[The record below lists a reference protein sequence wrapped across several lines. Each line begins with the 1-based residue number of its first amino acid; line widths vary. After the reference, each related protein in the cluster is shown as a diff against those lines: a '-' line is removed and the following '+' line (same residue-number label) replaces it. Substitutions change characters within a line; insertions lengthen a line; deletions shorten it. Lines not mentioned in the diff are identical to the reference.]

1 MKTSRKLSNTREK
14 WQYCQ
19 KFRIACLD
27 SDRIVLTL
35 YGKSGNIAKKNC
47 ITKGIMQ
54 IKRDFYLQQLVDG
67 KQNGLI
73 KIVTGIRRCGKSFL
87 LFKLFRQYLL
97 DVGVDSDHIIQIALD
112 DIENANLREPLP
124 LYKCIKAKMT
134 DEELYYILLD
144 EVQLVPRFEEV
155 LNSLLRID
163 NADVYVTGS
172 NSKFLSSDII
182 TEFRGRGDEIHL
194 YPLSLSEYCEGTGL
208 SPAEAWKDYYTYG
221 GLPHTLSLGT
231 EKKKID
237 YLNNLFESVY
247 LIDILERQRIKN
259 KAEFEELVKIIASG
273 IGAPTNPTK
282 LENTFKSVKKVNIDS
297 VTISRYLGY
306 MQDAFLIEKAERYDV
321 KGKKYIGSLAKY
333 YFTDIGLRN
342 AILGLRQ
349 QEETHIMENIIYNE
363 LRRRGCKVDVGM
375 VEQRFV
381 DNDGKWQRK
390 QLEVDFVVNEG
401 NQRYYIQSALAL
413 PDEEKRKQEM
423 GSLLRINDS
432 FKKIIIVKDDI
443 KPWRD
448 ENGILTMGLLDF
460 LMNADSLEL

>member
-1 MKTSRKLSNTREK
+1 
-14 WQYCQ
+14 
-19 KFRIACLD
+19 
-27 SDRIVLTL
+27 
-35 YGKSGNIAKKNC
+35 
-47 ITKGIMQ
+47 MQ
-54 IKRDFYLQQLVDG
+54 IKREFYLQQLING

-87 LFKLFRQYLL
+87 LFKLFKQHLL
-97 DVGVDSDHIIQIALD
+97 KAGVDAEHIIQIALD
-112 DIENANLREPLP
+112 DIESADLREPLT
-124 LYKCIKAKMT
+124 LYKCIKAKMK
-134 DEELYYILLD
+134 DDDLYYILLD
-144 EVQLVPRFEEV
+144 EVQLVPRFEDV

-221 GLPHTLSLGT
+221 GLPHILTLET
-231 EKKKID
+231 EKKKFD
-237 YLNNLFESVY
+237 YLDNLFESVY

-273 IGAPTNPTK
+273 IGAPTNPAK
-282 LENTFKSVKKVNIDS
+282 LANTFKSVKNVNIDPT
-297 VTISRYLGY
+297 TINRYLGY
-306 MQDAFLIEKAERYDV
+306 MQDAFLIEKSERYDV

-333 YFTDIGLRN
+333 YYSDLGLRN
-342 AILGLRQ
+342 VILGLRQ

-381 DNDGKWQRK
+381 DDDGKWKRK
-390 QLEVDFVVNEG
+390 QLEVDFVVNQG

-413 PDEEKRKQEM
+413 PNEDKRKQEM

-432 FKKIIIVKDDI
+432 FKKMIIVKDDI

-460 LMNADSLEL
+460 LMNADSLEQ

>member
-1 MKTSRKLSNTREK
+1 
-14 WQYCQ
+14 
-19 KFRIACLD
+19 
-27 SDRIVLTL
+27 
-35 YGKSGNIAKKNC
+35 
-47 ITKGIMQ
+47 MQ
-54 IKRDFYLQQLVDG
+54 IKREFYLQQLING

-87 LFKLFRQYLL
+87 LFKLFKQHLL
-97 DVGVDSDHIIQIALD
+97 KAGVDAEHIIQIALD
-112 DIENANLREPLP
+112 DIESADLREPLT
-124 LYKCIKAKMT
+124 LYKCIKAKMK
-134 DEELYYILLD
+134 DDDLYYILLD
-144 EVQLVPRFEEV
+144 EVQLVPRFEDV

-221 GLPHTLSLGT
+221 GLPHILTLET
-231 EKKKID
+231 EKKKFD
-237 YLNNLFESVY
+237 YLDNLFESVY

-273 IGAPTNPTK
+273 IGAPTNPAK
-282 LENTFKSVKKVNIDS
+282 LANTFKSVKNVNIDPT
-297 VTISRYLGY
+297 TIDRYLGY
-306 MQDAFLIEKAERYDV
+306 MQDAFLIEKSERYDV
-321 KGKKYIGSLAKY
+321 NGKKYIGSLAKY
-333 YFTDIGLRN
+333 YYSDLGLRN
-342 AILGLRQ
+342 VILGLRQ
-349 QEETHIMENIIYNE
+349 QEETHIMENILYNE

-381 DNDGKWQRK
+381 DDDGKWKRK
-390 QLEVDFVVNEG
+390 QLEVDFVVNQG

-413 PDEEKRKQEM
+413 PNEDKRKQEM
-423 GSLLRINDS
+423 GALLRINDS
-432 FKKIIIVKDDI
+432 FKKMIIVKDDI

-460 LMNADSLEL
+460 LMNADSLEQ

>member
-1 MKTSRKLSNTREK
+1 
-14 WQYCQ
+14 
-19 KFRIACLD
+19 
-27 SDRIVLTL
+27 
-35 YGKSGNIAKKNC
+35 
-47 ITKGIMQ
+47 MQ

-124 LYKCIKAKMT
+124 LYKCIKANMT

-221 GLPHTLSLGT
+221 GLPHTLSLST

-247 LIDILERQRIKN
+247 LIDILERHRIKN

-282 LENTFKSVKKVNIDS
+282 LENTFKSVKKINIDS

-321 KGKKYIGSLAKY
+321 KGKKHIGSLAKY

-460 LMNADSLEL
+460 LMNADSLEQ

>member
-1 MKTSRKLSNTREK
+1 
-14 WQYCQ
+14 
-19 KFRIACLD
+19 
-27 SDRIVLTL
+27 
-35 YGKSGNIAKKNC
+35 
-47 ITKGIMQ
+47 MQ

-273 IGAPTNPTK
+273 IGALTNPTK
-282 LENTFKSVKKVNIDS
+282 LEKTFKSVKKVNIDS

-363 LRRRGCKVDVGM
+363 LRRRGCKVDIGM

-413 PDEEKRKQEM
+413 PDEDKRKQEM

-448 ENGILTMGLLDF
+448 ENGILTIGLLDF
-460 LMNADSLEL
+460 LINADSLEQ

>member
-1 MKTSRKLSNTREK
+1 
-14 WQYCQ
+14 
-19 KFRIACLD
+19 
-27 SDRIVLTL
+27 
-35 YGKSGNIAKKNC
+35 
-47 ITKGIMQ
+47 MQ

-97 DVGVDSDHIIQIALD
+97 DVGVDSNHIIQIALD
-112 DIENANLREPLP
+112 DIENANLREPLS
-124 LYKCIKAKMT
+124 LYKCIKSKMT

-144 EVQLVPRFEEV
+144 EVQLVPRFEEI

-259 KAEFEELVKIIASG
+259 KAEFEDLVKIIASG

-401 NQRYYIQSALAL
+401 NQRDYIQSALAL

-432 FKKIIIVKDDI
+432 FKKIIIVKDSSFGFRIGD
-443 KPWRD
+443 
-448 ENGILTMGLLDF
+448 
-460 LMNADSLEL
+460 

>member
-1 MKTSRKLSNTREK
+1 
-14 WQYCQ
+14 
-19 KFRIACLD
+19 
-27 SDRIVLTL
+27 
-35 YGKSGNIAKKNC
+35 
-47 ITKGIMQ
+47 MQ

-124 LYKCIKAKMT
+124 LYKCIKANMT
-134 DEELYYILLD
+134 NEELYYILLD

-247 LIDILERQRIKN
+247 LIDILERHRIKN

-282 LENTFKSVKKVNIDS
+282 LENTFKSVKKINIDS

-460 LMNADSLEL
+460 LMNADSLEQ

>member
-1 MKTSRKLSNTREK
+1 MAILP
-14 WQYCQ
+14 
-19 KFRIACLD
+19 
-27 SDRIVLTL
+27 
-35 YGKSGNIAKKNC
+35 KKRVE
-47 ITKGIMQ
+47 IKAMQ
-54 IKRDFYLQQLVDG
+54 IKREFYLQQLING

-87 LFKLFRQYLL
+87 LFKLFKQHLL
-97 DVGVDSDHIIQIALD
+97 KAGVDAEHIIQIALD
-112 DIENANLREPLP
+112 DIESADLREPLT
-124 LYKCIKAKMT
+124 LYKCIKAKMK
-134 DEELYYILLD
+134 DDDLYYILLD
-144 EVQLVPRFEEV
+144 EVQLVPRFEDV

-221 GLPHTLSLGT
+221 GLPHILTLET
-231 EKKKID
+231 EKKKFD
-237 YLNNLFESVY
+237 YLDNLFESVY

-273 IGAPTNPTK
+273 IGAPTNPAK
-282 LENTFKSVKKVNIDS
+282 LANTFKSVKNVNIDPT
-297 VTISRYLGY
+297 TIDRYLGY
-306 MQDAFLIEKAERYDV
+306 MQDAFLIEKSERYDV

-333 YFTDIGLRN
+333 YYSDLGLRN
-342 AILGLRQ
+342 VILGLRQ

-381 DNDGKWQRK
+381 DDDGKWKRK
-390 QLEVDFVVNEG
+390 QLEVDFVVNQG

-413 PDEEKRKQEM
+413 PNEDKRKQEM
-423 GSLLRINDS
+423 GALLRINDS
-432 FKKIIIVKDDI
+432 FKKMIIVKDDI

-460 LMNADSLEL
+460 LMNADSLEQ

>member
-1 MKTSRKLSNTREK
+1 MK
-14 WQYCQ
+14 
-19 KFRIACLD
+19 
-27 SDRIVLTL
+27 
-35 YGKSGNIAKKNC
+35 
-47 ITKGIMQ
+47 

-67 KQNGLI
+67 KQNGLV

-221 GLPHTLSLGT
+221 GLPHTLSLAT
-231 EKKKID
+231 EQKKID

-273 IGAPTNPTK
+273 IGSPTNPTK

-423 GSLLRINDS
+423 GSLLRIHDS
-432 FKKIIIVKDDI
+432 FKKIIIVKGDI

>member
-1 MKTSRKLSNTREK
+1 
-14 WQYCQ
+14 
-19 KFRIACLD
+19 
-27 SDRIVLTL
+27 
-35 YGKSGNIAKKNC
+35 
-47 ITKGIMQ
+47 MQ

-124 LYKCIKAKMT
+124 LYKCITAKMT

-363 LRRRGCKVDVGM
+363 RRRRGCKVDVGM

-460 LMNADSLEL
+460 LMNADSLEQ

>member
-1 MKTSRKLSNTREK
+1 
-14 WQYCQ
+14 
-19 KFRIACLD
+19 
-27 SDRIVLTL
+27 
-35 YGKSGNIAKKNC
+35 
-47 ITKGIMQ
+47 MQ
-54 IKRDFYLQQLVDG
+54 IKREFYLQQLIDG

-87 LFKLFRQYLL
+87 LFKLFKQHLL
-97 DVGVDSDHIIQIALD
+97 KAGVDAEHIIQIALD
-112 DIENANLREPLP
+112 DIESADLREPLT
-124 LYKCIKAKMT
+124 LYKCIKAKMK
-134 DEELYYILLD
+134 DDDLYYILLD
-144 EVQLVPRFEEV
+144 EVQLVPRFEDV

-221 GLPHTLSLGT
+221 GLPHILTLET
-231 EKKKID
+231 EKKKFD
-237 YLNNLFESVY
+237 YLDNLFESVY

-273 IGAPTNPTK
+273 IGAPTNPAK
-282 LENTFKSVKKVNIDS
+282 LANTFKSVKNVNIDPT
-297 VTISRYLGY
+297 TIDRYLGY
-306 MQDAFLIEKAERYDV
+306 MQDAFLIEKSERYDV

-333 YFTDIGLRN
+333 YYSDLGLRN
-342 AILGLRQ
+342 VILGLRQ
-349 QEETHIMENIIYNE
+349 QEETHIMENILYNE

-381 DNDGKWQRK
+381 DDDGKWKRK
-390 QLEVDFVVNEG
+390 QLEVDFVVNQG

-413 PDEEKRKQEM
+413 PNEDKRKQEM
-423 GSLLRINDS
+423 GALLRINDS
-432 FKKIIIVKDDI
+432 FKKMIIVKDDI

-460 LMNADSLEL
+460 LMNADSLEQ

>member
-1 MKTSRKLSNTREK
+1 
-14 WQYCQ
+14 
-19 KFRIACLD
+19 
-27 SDRIVLTL
+27 
-35 YGKSGNIAKKNC
+35 
-47 ITKGIMQ
+47 MQ
-54 IKRDFYLQQLVDG
+54 IKRNFYLQQLIDG

-73 KIVTGIRRCGKSFL
+73 KIVTGIRRCGKSYL
-87 LFKLFRQYLL
+87 LFKLFWQHLIGN
-97 DVGVDSDHIIQIALD
+97 GVPEDHVVKIALD
-112 DIENANLREPLP
+112 DIENSELRDPLT
-124 LYKCIKAKMT
+124 LYRHIKAKMV
-134 DEELYYILLD
+134 DDELYYILLD

-182 TEFRGRGDEIHL
+182 TEFRGRGDEIRL
-194 YPLSLSEYCEGTGL
+194 YPLSLSEYCDGTGQTP
-208 SPAEAWKDYYTYG
+208 SEAWKDYYTYG
-221 GLPHTLSLGT
+221 GLPHVLSLET
-231 EKKKID
+231 EKKKLD

-247 LIDILERQRIKN
+247 LIDILERHRIKN
-259 KAEFEELVKIIASG
+259 KMEFAELVRIVASG
-273 IGAPTNPTK
+273 IGAPTNPVK
-282 LENTFKSVKKVNIDS
+282 LSNTFKSIKK
-297 VTISRYLGY
+297 VTISSNTIDRYLGY
-306 MQDAFLIEKAERYDV
+306 MQDAFMIEKAIRYDI
-321 KGKKYIGSLAKY
+321 KGKKYIGSLSKF
-333 YFTDIGLRN
+333 YFSDTGLRN

-349 QEETHIMENIIYNE
+349 QEETHIMENVIYNE

-375 VEQRFV
+375 MEQRFV
-381 DNDGKWQRK
+381 DKDGKWQRK

-423 GSLLRINDS
+423 ASLLRINDS

-460 LMNADSLEL
+460 LMDSDVLMK

>member
-1 MKTSRKLSNTREK
+1 
-14 WQYCQ
+14 
-19 KFRIACLD
+19 
-27 SDRIVLTL
+27 
-35 YGKSGNIAKKNC
+35 
-47 ITKGIMQ
+47 MQ

-87 LFKLFRQYLL
+87 LFKLFRHYLL
-97 DVGVDSDHIIQIALD
+97 DVGVDSNHIIQIALD
-112 DIENANLREPLP
+112 DIENANLREPLS
-124 LYKCIKAKMT
+124 LYKCIKSKMT

-144 EVQLVPRFEEV
+144 EVQLVPRFEEI

-259 KAEFEELVKIIASG
+259 KAEFEDLVKIIASG

-306 MQDAFLIEKAERYDV
+306 MHDAFLIEKAERYDV

>member
-1 MKTSRKLSNTREK
+1 MAILPKNPRNNKTML
-14 WQYCQ
+14 
-19 KFRIACLD
+19 
-27 SDRIVLTL
+27 
-35 YGKSGNIAKKNC
+35 
-47 ITKGIMQ
+47 
-54 IKRDFYLQQLVDG
+54 IKREFYLQQLIDG

-87 LFKLFRQYLL
+87 LFKLFKQYLL
-97 DVGVDSDHIIQIALD
+97 KAGVDTEHIIQIALD
-112 DIENANLREPLP
+112 DIENADLREPLT
-124 LYKCIKAKMT
+124 LYKYIKAKMT
-134 DEELYYILLD
+134 DDDLYYILLD

-163 NADVYVTGS
+163 NVDVYVTGS

-194 YPLSLSEYCEGTGL
+194 YPLSFSEYCEGTGL
-208 SPAEAWKDYYTYG
+208 SPAEAWKEYYTYG
-221 GLPHTLSLGT
+221 GLPHTLSLETG
-231 EKKKID
+231 KKKLD
-237 YLNNLFESVY
+237 YLTNLFESVY

-273 IGAPTNPTK
+273 IGAPTNPAK
-282 LENTFKSVKKVNIDS
+282 LANTFKSVKKVSIDS
-297 VTISRYLGY
+297 TTINRYLSY

-333 YFTDIGLRN
+333 YFSDIGLRN

-363 LRRRGCKVDVGM
+363 LRRRGCEVDVGM
-375 VEQRFV
+375 VEQRFI
-381 DNDGKWQRK
+381 DDEGKWKRK

-401 NQRYYIQSALAL
+401 NQRYYIQSALTL
-413 PDEEKRKQEM
+413 PDEDKRKQEM

-448 ENGILTMGLLDF
+448 ENGILTIGLLDF
-460 LMNADSLEL
+460 LMKPDSLEL

>member
-1 MKTSRKLSNTREK
+1 
-14 WQYCQ
+14 
-19 KFRIACLD
+19 
-27 SDRIVLTL
+27 
-35 YGKSGNIAKKNC
+35 
-47 ITKGIMQ
+47 MQ

-124 LYKCIKAKMT
+124 LYKCIKANMT

-247 LIDILERQRIKN
+247 LIDILERHRIKN

-282 LENTFKSVKKVNIDS
+282 LENTFKSVKKINIDS

-375 VEQRFV
+375 VEQRFI

-460 LMNADSLEL
+460 LMNADSLEQ